1 MTADSLTLT
10 DAIDLLRGR
19 GYLIGADPDP
29 LLPTCSYYLQHH
41 RGGRMLSMLTGAT
54 LRQYAAYGVPAAD
67 RSPSPVNQSPLNH
80 D

>member
-29 LLPTCSYYLQHH
+29 VLPFCSCYLQS
-41 RGGRMLSMLTGAT
+41 RDGTGPTYCGLTAT
-54 LRQYAAYGVPAAD
+54 SLCLYAAYGVPQRD
-67 RSPSPVNQSPLNH
+67 
-80 D
+80 